1 MKKFAKLTAVFT
13 ALVLALSCFVACSNG
28 DDDSDSAAVQSLQG
42 LWSFKG
48 AYYESNDETYEPSE
62 DYEEGFYFS
71 VNMVYEFIG
80 QDGKY
85 YYDDEGYKF
94 SVSGNTLV
102 IHFEDEEDDDKWEAD
117 FEINSDTLTLYTV
130 DKKVGKEV
138 EIYKKVNS
146 TPTKT
151 TYEKLKEMFPQIFGE
166 DDLRKRAG
174 IISAK
179 IQKERLALDALFEP
193 RSNLTT
199 GWCCQ
204 VQLLEPVPRSR
215 PATFCLKTHTS
226 ISNSIGQ

>member
-28 DDDSDSAAVQSLQG
+28 DDDSDSAAVKSLQG
-42 LWSFKG
+42 LWSFKRS
-48 AYYESNDETYEPSE
+48 YYESNDETYEPSKE
-62 DYEEGFYFS
+62 YEQGFYFS
-71 VNMVYEFIG
+71 GNMVYAFIG

-117 FEINSDTLTLYTV
+117 FEINGDTLTLYTV

-151 TYEKLKEMFPQIFGE
+151 TYEKLKEMFPYIFGE
-166 DDLRKRAG
+166 DD
-174 IISAK
+174 
-179 IQKERLALDALFEP
+179 
-193 RSNLTT
+193 
-199 GWCCQ
+199 
-204 VQLLEPVPRSR
+204 
-215 PATFCLKTHTS
+215 
-226 ISNSIGQ
+226 